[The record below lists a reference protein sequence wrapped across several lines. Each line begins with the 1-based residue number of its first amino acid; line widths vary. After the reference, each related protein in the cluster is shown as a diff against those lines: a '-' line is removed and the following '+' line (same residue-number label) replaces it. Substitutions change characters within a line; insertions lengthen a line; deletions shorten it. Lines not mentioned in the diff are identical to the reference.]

1 MDSAD
6 WRQMSCSSSS
16 ATLLSGDLRDENI
29 ENIAPYPPDSYIQL
43 LILYSI
49 IFTFIRITA
58 RLIPTNVTN
67 IKAPFT
73 FYDPLLMVIVR

>member
-1 MDSAD
+1 
-6 WRQMSCSSSS
+6 MSCLSLS
-16 ATLLSGDLRDENI
+16 ATLLSGDLRDENT
-29 ENIAPYPPDSYIQL
+29 ENIALYPPDSYIQL
-43 LILYSI
+43 LIPYSSFI
-49 IFTFIRITA
+49 TFIRITA